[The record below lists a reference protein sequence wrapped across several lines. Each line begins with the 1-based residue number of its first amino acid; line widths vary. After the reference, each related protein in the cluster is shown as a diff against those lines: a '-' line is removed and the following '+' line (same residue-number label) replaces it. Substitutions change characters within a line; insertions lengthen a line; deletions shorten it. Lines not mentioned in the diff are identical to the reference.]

1 MGRKK
6 KESKIISF
14 NEALKTLTDVADF
27 EVQKPEETKDYH
39 LAPERVKELTEE
51 LSEGRVRQIFGVILE
66 HLQESFSSKSPYV
79 LEKKRL
85 EDVHSI
91 MVLVGEAA
99 EKLDKYSR
107 IFQLKSGES
116 VTQLAEYKRLKDFY
130 SHKIEKQVDVGL
142 LGKWIIGLAGGLPTK
157 EDERKSRMIKKEKS
171 RHVFVDLDM
180 VKKDTDY
187 ELLLLRKE
195 DGSRF
200 FSPRLLRNI
209 RIVSDFGS
217 YSGEEVGLFEDMDSV
232 RDRVCQRGAI
242 SLLKSLRIPMER
254 FYQEA
259 FRHKDKDAVAALNK
273 CFIALYLAA
282 GNREHVKGMKGNSD
296 YFSDMISYLRE
307 CLQTRYYQKLVLYPP
322 KHPSVVGACVVD
334 TSHNLSRGVILHL
347 SMMGELFGQILDKL
361 THAESLFPTTT
372 RGLSERGAFLWSRL
386 AYDFAEIVKAL
397 QKSARGPLQ
406 RVLESIEE
414 GKQSAFDSTM
424 QGNFSYPL
432 YFLDMGEEHI
442 TTLRLPSPT
451 RQTQINKA
459 VATDEFKAYLLSA
472 SRQNVETKHLLVNLQ
487 DRTSWK
493 EFARASCLEQ
503 LSKSSQFKPHLEV
516 MTLAVDTP
524 FYHQNGPY
532 LKEDSAEEFK
542 ANFLDQ
548 LSDTATG
555 FYFSDSLKQVFIKG
569 FFQDLMEA
577 VHEQFFH
584 GEKFLSQN
592 ERTSF
597 IAIYYIL
604 LSLKAVEIVK
614 PTGFSFSCKDGVDTS
629 TVYSAGLLMLMR
641 WIQSPKLR
649 ESDIRYLKALFFG
662 PAIFV
667 RERAPLADTV
677 SHLLH
682 ILQTIEGI
690 KERVGYSKF
699 HEDFMKAFN
708 PLFDFN
714 FEELQLSLPIVE
726 WEEEK
731 EEAA

>member
-1 MGRKK
+1 
-6 KESKIISF
+6 
-14 NEALKTLTDVADF
+14 
-27 EVQKPEETKDYH
+27 
-39 LAPERVKELTEE
+39 
-51 LSEGRVRQIFGVILE
+51 
-66 HLQESFSSKSPYV
+66 
-79 LEKKRL
+79 
-85 EDVHSI
+85 
-91 MVLVGEAA
+91 
-99 EKLDKYSR
+99 
-107 IFQLKSGES
+107 
-116 VTQLAEYKRLKDFY
+116 
-130 SHKIEKQVDVGL
+130 
-142 LGKWIIGLAGGLPTK
+142 
-157 EDERKSRMIKKEKS
+157 
-171 RHVFVDLDM
+171 
-180 VKKDTDY
+180 
-187 ELLLLRKE
+187 
-195 DGSRF
+195 
-200 FSPRLLRNI
+200 
-209 RIVSDFGS
+209 
-217 YSGEEVGLFEDMDSV
+217 
-232 RDRVCQRGAI
+232 
-242 SLLKSLRIPMER
+242 
-254 FYQEA
+254 
-259 FRHKDKDAVAALNK
+259 
-273 CFIALYLAA
+273 
-282 GNREHVKGMKGNSD
+282 
-296 YFSDMISYLRE
+296 
-307 CLQTRYYQKLVLYPP
+307 
-322 KHPSVVGACVVD
+322 
-334 TSHNLSRGVILHL
+334 
-347 SMMGELFGQILDKL
+347 
-361 THAESLFPTTT
+361 
-372 RGLSERGAFLWSRL
+372 
-386 AYDFAEIVKAL
+386 
-397 QKSARGPLQ
+397 
-406 RVLESIEE
+406 
-414 GKQSAFDSTM
+414 
-424 QGNFSYPL
+424 
-432 YFLDMGEEHI
+432 
-442 TTLRLPSPT
+442 
-451 RQTQINKA
+451 
-459 VATDEFKAYLLSA
+459 
-472 SRQNVETKHLLVNLQ
+472 
-487 DRTSWK
+487 
-493 EFARASCLEQ
+493 
-503 LSKSSQFKPHLEV
+503 